1 MDEGWGLYTT
11 WNWPQKGKCCMI
23 PLTWDTYN
31 SQRSKEWNSWWFWE
45 LRKRGNGQLLN
56 NRHDVS
62 VKQRW
67 VSLDIHYTSLS
78 LWFPIMDCT
87 HKYLVSREISYQLF
101 LSQWNKILKETEEKD
116 FALVEFAFRGAGLG
130 KHIRVLQRNRT
141 NNVYTHTHT
150 HTHTHLFQG
159 SGDWGIW
166 WVWNLQVPGR
176 LDTLAGF
183 LMWQLKSEG
192 TWKQNSLSD
201 WRTSVCL
208 FLKLSTDCT
217 RPTHV
222 IGRNLIYSKFT
233 YGNINLIFNW
243 GIVDLQYGVSF
254 RYTTK
259 WFSYL

>member
-1 MDEGWGLYTT
+1 MKKKGWHKY
-11 WNWPQKGKCCMI
+11 I
-23 PLTWDTYN
+23 
-31 SQRSKEWNSWWFWE
+31 
-45 LRKRGNGQLLN
+45 
-56 NRHDVS
+56 
-62 VKQRW
+62 
-67 VSLDIHYTSLS
+67 
-78 LWFPIMDCT
+78 LWF
-87 HKYLVSREISYQLF
+87 HLF
-101 LSQWNKILKETEEKD
+101 EAQAKLNSGVRFQH
-116 FALVEFAFRGAGLG
+116 AS
-130 KHIRVLQRNRT
+130 
-141 NNVYTHTHT
+141 T

-159 SGDWGIW
+159 SGDCGIW

-192 TWKQNSLSD
+192 TWRQNSLSD

-222 IGRNLIYSKFT
+222 IGENLIYSKFT

-254 RYTTK
+254 RYTTSDSVIYNYFFQIIFIIGCYK
-259 WFSYL
+259 ILNIVPCVVK